1 MWNSMMMMTLSVC
14 DWKYLF
20 GEIWSNKSKLVS
32 LSWNFTL
39 DQFEYAILCRKCMV
53 FTFSVLNQ
61 KILLGKSGQQNQNC
75 QFKLKI
81 GTKTNL
87 NMSNS
92 TMMMFT
98 FSVFDHKYPFWAKI
112 QNCLLKVAFLRK
124 TNSTMQNSIV
134 GFISSV

>member
-1 MWNSMMMMTLSVC
+1 
-14 DWKYLF
+14 
-20 GEIWSNKSKLVS
+20 
-32 LSWNFTL
+32 
-39 DQFEYAILCRKCMV
+39 MV
-53 FTFSVLNQ
+53 FTFSVLEQ
-61 KILLGKSGQQNQNC
+61 KNPFWANLVKKNQNC
-75 QFKLKI
+75 QFKLKV

-124 TNSTMQNSIV
+124 TNLTMQNSIV